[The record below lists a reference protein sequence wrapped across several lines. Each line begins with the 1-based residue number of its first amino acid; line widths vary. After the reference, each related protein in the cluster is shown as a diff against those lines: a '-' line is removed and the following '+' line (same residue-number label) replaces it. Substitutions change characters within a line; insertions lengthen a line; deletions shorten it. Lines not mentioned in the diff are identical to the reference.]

1 LQKTEGRRSRQKKT
15 GRTESPEVRRA
26 QLIQAT
32 IDSIAKHG
40 MAGTT
45 VKTVSQIA
53 GLSTG
58 IVNFHFQSKKN
69 LFDETLRFLAEEHHD
84 RWKSQLAKYGLTSA
98 EKLLAI
104 ADAHFHPEI
113 CNIRKL
119 TVWFGFFGECIY
131 RRTYRSLVRDIDS
144 ERWQVSVDLCR
155 AIRDEGGYE
164 DIDPKSV
171 VRNLEALYDGYFLN
185 ILMYPDVFSCD
196 DAKLRVR
203 EFLAQTF
210 PDHFRS
216 FRETMRADMPQLVS

>member
-1 LQKTEGRRSRQKKT
+1 MQKTEGGRTRQKKS

-45 VKTVSQIA
+45 VKTVSEIA
-53 GLSTG
+53 GLSAG

-69 LFDETLRFLAEEHHD
+69 LFDQTLRFLAEEHHD
-84 RWKSQLAKYGLTSA
+84 RWKSQLAESGLNLE

-104 ADAHFHPEI
+104 ADAHFHPDI

-119 TVWFGFFGECIY
+119 TVWYGFFGECVY
-131 RRTYRSLVRDIDS
+131 RRTYRALVRDIDA
-144 ERWQVSVDLCR
+144 ERWQISIELCR

-164 DIDPKSV
+164 NVDPESV
-171 VRNLEALYDGYFLN
+171 VRNLEALYDGFFLN
-185 ILMYPDVFSCD
+185 ILIYPDVFSGD

-210 PDHFRS
+210 PDHFGS
-216 FRETMRADMPQLVS
+216 CRETASASLPQLVS